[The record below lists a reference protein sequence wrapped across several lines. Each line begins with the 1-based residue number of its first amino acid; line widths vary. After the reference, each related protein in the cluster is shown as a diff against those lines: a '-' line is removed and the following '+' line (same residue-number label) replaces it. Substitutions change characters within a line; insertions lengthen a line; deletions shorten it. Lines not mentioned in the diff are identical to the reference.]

1 MFLKT
6 KGAILI
12 TTALLSVFLLSLLA
26 IVIDIGYAYHEQNK
40 LLFAIKTA
48 SIAGNELYTN
58 YQKNNKSYVLSD
70 EQIKQVDEHVRELLS
85 LNVSEQFAQ
94 NADIKILNG
103 KITITAKQKI
113 GLFFARII
121 NINNLD
127 LYISNKDLL

>member
-1 MFLKT
+1 MQTQRRLNKMFLKT

-94 NADIKILNG
+94 NADIKFLQRQMAQ
-103 KITITAKQKI
+103 TERHHLTLLRKQ
-113 GLFFARII
+113 
-121 NINNLD
+121 
-127 LYISNKDLL
+127 